1 MEEESYKTETHS
13 RKKFFSKEKIKLN
26 SVNDLIKIPINQLLS
41 LNVNILSGNLYKR
54 IYEEALKQEK
64 KNIEN
69 NIKETPGKNSKKIK
83 GNNKLSN
90 KAIKSF
96 KNIKIDEELQAVPKS
111 YVVSQENSLSSEDD
125 TTGQKKKKKKD
136 LSKSTF
142 ISQSDKKLKRNLKSY
157 FNNNSDVKTNLKPNL
172 NTIENNN
179 NNNKNNNNVENNSD
193 KEEKDENILISVH
206 SGRLIKGLPFQNC
219 LIKSDDEL
227 INKLR
232 MFIPTV
238 IPKKNKNT
246 NAFNLNDKILTN
258 SININYHKNYIIALK
273 GFNKIENVLNDN
285 DNYLICHDGTIKNE
299 EKYIALI
306 VKKIEGNPQLLFS
319 PEI

>member
-1 MEEESYKTETHS
+1 MGCQNPKTLDTDNN
-13 RKKFFSKEKIKLN
+13 KDKDKDALN
-26 SVNDLIKIPINQLLS
+26 EDDN
-41 LNVNILSGNLYKR
+41 
-54 IYEEALKQEK
+54 K
-64 KNIEN
+64 KNNNN
-69 NIKETPGKNSKKIK
+69 NI
-83 GNNKLSN
+83 NNK
-90 KAIKSF
+90 
-96 KNIKIDEELQAVPKS
+96 
-111 YVVSQENSLSSEDD
+111 
-125 TTGQKKKKKKD
+125 
-136 LSKSTF
+136 
-142 ISQSDKKLKRNLKSY
+142 
-157 FNNNSDVKTNLKPNL
+157 TN
-172 NTIENNN
+172 NNN